1 MKSALKGFVVSTV
14 AVIGLQGIAFAGT
27 VTQTAPAVDG
37 KYAIMQDSGKG
48 VTRNTKAVPAQVAI
62 RSSRGL
68 RINTA
73 CDDIGLPCPRG

>member
-68 RINTA
+68 RTA
-73 CDDIGLPCPRG
+73 LPCPRG

>member
-1 MKSALKGFVVSTV
+1 MKALVVTTI
-14 AVIGLQGIAFAGT
+14 AIIGLQGTAFAATGI
-27 VTQTAPAVDG
+27 QTAPAVDG

-48 VTRNTKAVPAQVAI
+48 VTRDIKAVPVQVAL

-73 CDDIGLPCPRG
+73 CDDTGLPCPRG